1 MNRTKLATYCVAG
14 VAALVA
20 ARAWLY
26 SNRPSYEV
34 RITHDTEGRPTSKR
48 TAGGRT
54 IHYAWDPADRL
65 VQNGGIGLK
74 YDPNGNLVSVT
85 DASGD
90 DKFTF
95 DDLDRMTSMTGPSG
109 KSITYS
115 NDPWNRPVSLTPSG
129 GSRLD
134 IERDV
139 LGRYVAL
146 FDGKGLTTWDYEPSL
161 VIRRLPNGVR
171 SEFSL
176 NEKGE
181 LLRLRHFS
189 PSGGRIVDYR
199 YKRDTN
205 GRIVRIDE
213 ETNSGTRVLQ
223 FAFDALGRLV
233 SVSDGGRITTWKY
246 DAEGNRISETTSAG
260 DKSYT
265 YGAGAL
271 KNAGDARFTF
281 DREGQLTERAG
292 DRPARFGFD
301 QAGRLVSVENG
312 KDRVAYQYDALNLR
326 TAREVNGIKT
336 LYLNDISSGRPLPV
350 AEYAAS
356 GELLQQY
363 IVAGSQTLGVRDGS
377 GTTRWYLE
385 DHLGSVRFV
394 VDEAGRVESAADYT
408 PFGAPIS
415 RLKTAA
421 RFAGGAWDQEAEL
434 IYLGARYMD
443 PRTGRFI
450 SRDRL
455 PGLLEDPQSFNR
467 YAYAANDPVDL
478 IDPTGLAPER
488 PRPGDDREPTW
499 TRKLEKPML
508 DVADDQLKYAGGL
521 RGKAWAAA
529 SSFGYACIEATIA
542 PVETS
547 FRNLADREWVAQHPG
562 MRYWEG
568 IKLASVVADLVEP
581 LLPITPTSLKVSFA
595 ESTPFAQR
603 FKILETGE
611 RWMQN
616 RHWYLPG
623 GLDRLYPASQSFRA
637 PVKDLFELKDI
648 WDFTREGLKRS
659 GRDGAEL
666 QAETHPVGGVR
677 LNSPGDWPDDLG
689 VLAGATFDP
698 ESGSLILA
706 GEKRAALP
714 PIRSEDLAVAIRAVL
729 NGADSSGQVSMTID
743 PDSSN
748 PRGPTMDV
756 RFFGMTE
763 DTHVGWVMFECDR
776 IVKGLT
782 VGRDNLTQQPLS
794 SPFPGFRNIAELGLR
809 GASHRRPLWSRFW
822 IVPDSVVLRVSPD
835 RRSLVFGE
843 TRMRV
848 KTETM
853 RWNRGKL
860 VSAGGL
866 RDEIAETVADSLTA
880 HYDDLV
886 RQYPVFG
893 ELKQMAQVVALAEWM
908 KHAGILPDP
917 RWIAANAAS
926 DAKTPRTTPSVE
938 NNLSDRTA
946 DVTYSSSVFGG
957 ADLVSRPHYK
967 EDPTVAGTAG
977 GLSLQ
982 WRKAGKPCFDA
993 ELGGKPVRAVA
1004 LGTRTARR
1012 AGTFQT
1018 AIRLPWGFQL
1028 RYDSSQRGW
1037 SMLIPHLYAQGDGS
1051 KRLSVPGSS
1060 DSVPARRFLLSDDFG
1075 MRNEVFEESFVDPQ
1089 LKAVGFRS
1097 GNPDYTGV
1105 FPNPDG
1111 SASLL
1116 LADGN
1121 AWAFDSKGRA
1131 TAFVGPDSVI
1141 EFAWSSDGS
1150 LQRASRIDGAL
1161 SFHYEN
1167 GHLAR
1172 IDGGG
1177 AGPHQFVWRE
1187 GNLVSAVTP
1196 DHRFDFAYAGGLLDS
1211 VAEDGRVARRISYDA
1226 EGRWNEQTDAAG
1238 GLIARQKSVGHSV
1251 IRFGQDN
1258 SQTTDTYSTDGTL
1271 TSRVQ
1276 QGPAGRTSVEWNS
1289 DHREAVFM
1297 DARGTRKDFHFDR
1310 LGRVDESRVNGQVFA
1325 TYRYDDQQRR
1335 QVVDY
1340 EDFAEISE
1348 FNSDGDLARRTV
1360 QPKRSWVHQDGR
1372 KPARTVELEADGG
1385 KSPAPS
1391 VKSGEPIKQVKDATG
1406 AQANYGYDRSGRL
1419 TSVNLAGGTRI
1430 DYEYS
1435 ADGNLARVVEH
1446 HR

>member
-1 MNRTKLATYCVAG
+1 MYCVAG
-14 VAALVA
+14 AAALVA
-20 ARAWLY
+20 AGAWLN
-26 SNRPSYEV
+26 SNRPRVEGFSY
-34 RITHDTEGRPTSKR
+34 DMKGRLAARR
-48 TAGGRT
+48 TASGQTVR
-54 IHYAWDPADRL
+54 YSWDAQDRL
-65 VQNGGIGLK
+65 VQSGDVSRK
-74 YDPNGNLVSVT
+74 YDPNGNLLSVA
-85 DASGD
+85 DASGAD
-90 DKFTF
+90 ISTF
-95 DDLDRMTSMTGPSG
+95 DRLDRMTSITGPSG
-109 KSITYS
+109 KSITYT
-115 NDPWNRPVSLTPSG
+115 NDPWNRPVSVTPSG

-139 LGRYVAL
+139 LGRFVAL
-146 FDGKGLTTWDYEPSL
+146 FDGKGLTTWDYEPGL

-176 NEKGE
+176 NEKGG

-189 PSGGRIVDYR
+189 PSGRSIADYR
-199 YKRDTN
+199 YQRDTN

-223 FAFDALGRLV
+223 FAFDTLGRLV
-233 SVSDGGRITTWKY
+233 SVSDGGRTTTWKY
-246 DAEGNRISETTSAG
+246 DAEGNRISETTSATS
-260 DKSYT
+260 KSYF
-265 YGAGAL
+265 YRAGVL

-292 DRPARFGFD
+292 ERPARFGFD

-326 TAREVNGIKT
+326 TAREVNGIKR
-336 LYLNDISSGRPLPV
+336 LYLNDISSGRPVPV
-350 AEYAAS
+350 AEYSPS

-377 GTTRWYLE
+377 GSTRWYLE

-415 RLKTAA
+415 RSKTAA
-421 RFAGGAWDQEAEL
+421 SFAGGAWDQEAEL

-478 IDPTGLAPER
+478 VDPTGLAPER
-488 PRPGDDREPTW
+488 PRPGDDREPTG
-499 TRKLEKPML
+499 TRKLEKTML
-508 DVADDQLKYAGGL
+508 GVAEDQLKYAGGL

-529 SSFGYACIEATIA
+529 SSLGYASLEATIA

-547 FRNLADREWVAQHPG
+547 FRNLEDPEWVAQHPK
-562 MRYWEG
+562 MKYFEG
-568 IKLASVVADLVEP
+568 FKLVSAFADLAEP

-648 WDFTREGLKRS
+648 WDFTREGLKSKTSRE
-659 GRDGAEL
+659 GGGI

-689 VLAGATFDP
+689 ALAGATFDP

-714 PIRSEDLAVAIRAVL
+714 PIRREDLAVAIRAVL

-748 PRGPTMDV
+748 PRGPTMNV

-763 DTHVGWVMFECDR
+763 DTHLGSVMFECDR
-776 IVKGLT
+776 ILKCLT
-782 VGRDNLTQQPLS
+782 VGRDNLTQQPVPY
-794 SPFPGFRNIAELGLR
+794 PFPGFRNIAELGLHV
-809 GASHRRPLWSRFW
+809 ANHRRPLWSRFW
-822 IVPDSVVLRVSPD
+822 IVPESVVLRVSPD
-835 RRSLVFGE
+835 DRSLVFGE
-843 TRMRV
+843 TRMRI

-853 RWNRGKL
+853 RWDGGKP

-866 RDEIAETVADSLTA
+866 RDEIAETVAAALSA
-880 HYDDLV
+880 HYDDLTS
-886 RQYPVFG
+886 QYPVFG
-893 ELKQMAQVVALAEWM
+893 ELKQMAQVVALAQWM

-926 DAKTPRTTPSVE
+926 DAKTPRRTPSVE

-957 ADLVSRPHYK
+957 ADLVSRPHYN

-982 WRKAGKPCFDA
+982 WRKAGKPSFDA
-993 ELGGKPVRAVA
+993 ELGGKLVRAVA

-1012 AGTFQT
+1012 TGTFQT
-1018 AIRLPWGFQL
+1018 AVWLPWGFQL

-1051 KRLSVPGSS
+1051 RRLSVPGSS
-1060 DSVPARRFLLSDDFG
+1060 DSVAARRFLLSDDFA

-1141 EFAWSSDGS
+1141 EFAWSGDGS
-1150 LQRASRIDGAL
+1150 LQRASRIDRAL

-1172 IDGGG
+1172 VDGGG

-1187 GNLVSAVTP
+1187 GKLISAVTP

-1226 EGRWNEQTDAAG
+1226 EGRWTEQTDVAG
-1238 GLIARQKSVGHSV
+1238 GLIARQKIVGHSV
-1251 IRFGQDN
+1251 IRSGQDN
-1258 SQTTDTYSTDGTL
+1258 SRIIDTYALDGTL
-1271 TSRVQ
+1271 SSTVRE
-1276 QGPAGRTSVEWNS
+1276 GPAGRTRVEWS
-1289 DHREAVFM
+1289 PDRRAAAIT
-1297 DARGTRKDFHFDR
+1297 DARGTRKEFHFDNS
-1310 LGRVDESRVNGQVFA
+1310 GRVDESRVNGQVFA
-1325 TYRYDDQQRR
+1325 AYRYDDREGRR
-1335 QVVDY
+1335 IVDY
-1340 EDFAEISE
+1340 EDFEEVSE
-1348 FNSDGDLARRTV
+1348 VASRGWLTRRTV
-1360 QPKRSWVHQDGR
+1360 QPKRSWVRDDGR
-1372 KPARTVELEADGG
+1372 KPARTVEFEADGADA
-1385 KSPAPS
+1385 PAPNA
-1391 VKSGEPIKQVKDATG
+1391 KSSEPIQQVNDAAG
-1406 AQANYGYDRSGRL
+1406 GRSNYGYDRTGRL

-1430 DYEYS
+1430 DYQYS
-1435 ADGNLARVVEH
+1435 ADGNLTRVVEH
-1446 HR
+1446 HRWR